1 MSESN
6 QEADIAET
14 LRKMEEMI
22 GEKPVPQLLMSKVV
36 PEWIPRQMDERQFVM
51 QLPNIPEK
59 YKHLIMIAVAAAVG
73 SKMCT
78 EVFTKIA
85 KRRGVTE
92 REIGEAILIAR
103 FALASTIFATATP
116 ALEWLVGGDVE

>member
-1 MSESN
+1 MET
-6 QEADIAET
+6 EAI
-14 LRKMEEMI
+14 LRRMEEMI
-22 GEKPVPQLLMSKVV
+22 WEKPLPQLLMSKVV
-36 PEWIPRQMDERQFVM
+36 PEWIPRQMDKRQFVM

-85 KRRGVTE
+85 TE
-92 REIGEAILIAR
+92 REIGEAILVAR
-103 FALASTIFATATP
+103 FALASTIFATVTP
-116 ALEWLVGGDVE
+116 ALEWLVGGD

>member
-1 MSESN
+1 MEV
-6 QEADIAET
+6 EEI
-14 LRKMEEMI
+14 LKRMEEMI
-22 GEKPVPQLLMSKVV
+22 GEKPLPQLLMSKVV

-92 REIGEAILIAR
+92 REIGEAILVAR
-103 FALASTIFATATP
+103 FDLSSAIFATVSP
-116 ALEWLVGGDVE
+116 ALEWLVGGDKE

>member
-1 MSESN
+1 MEV
-6 QEADIAET
+6 EDIFK
-14 LRKMEEMI
+14 RMGEMI

-36 PEWIPRQMDERQFVM
+36 PEWIPRQMDERQFAM

-59 YKHLIMIAVAAAVG
+59 YKHLIIIAAAAAVG

>member
-1 MSESN
+1 MEN
-6 QEADIAET
+6 EEI

-22 GEKPVPQLLMSKVV
+22 GEKPKPQLLFSKIV
-36 PEWIPRQMDERQFVM
+36 PEWLKRQMEERQFVM
-51 QLPNIPEK
+51 QLESIPEK

-85 KRRGVTE
+85 KRRGVSE
-92 REIGEAILIAR
+92 REIGEAILVAR
-103 FALASTIFATATP
+103 FALASTIFATVTP
-116 ALEWLVGGDVE
+116 ALEWLLGGDEK

>member
-1 MSESN
+1 MEV
-6 QEADIAET
+6 EEI
-14 LRKMEEMI
+14 LKRMEEMI
-22 GEKPVPQLLMSKVV
+22 GEKPLPQLLMSKVV

-85 KRRGVTE
+85 KRRGATE
-92 REIGEAILIAR
+92 REMGEAILVAR
-103 FALASTIFATATP
+103 FALSSTIFAMVTP
-116 ALEWLVGGDVE
+116 ALEWLVGGDKE

>member
-1 MSESN
+1 MDVE
-6 QEADIAET
+6 EI
-14 LRKMEEMI
+14 LKRMEEMI
-22 GEKPVPQLLMSKVV
+22 GEIPLPQLLMSKVV

-73 SKMCT
+73 NKMCA
-78 EVFTKIA
+78 EIFTKIA
-85 KRRGVTE
+85 KQGGVTE

-103 FALASTIFATATP
+103 FALSSTIFATVTP
-116 ALEWLVGGDVE
+116 ALEWLVGDD

>member
-36 PEWIPRQMDERQFVM
+36 PEWIPRQMDERLFVM

-85 KRRGVTE
+85 KKRGVTE

-103 FALASTIFATATP
+103 FALASTIFATVTP

>member
-1 MSESN
+1 MEV
-6 QEADIAET
+6 EEI
-14 LRKMEEMI
+14 LKRMEEMI
-22 GEKPVPQLLMSKVV
+22 GEKPLPQLLMSKVV

-92 REIGEAILIAR
+92 REIGEAILVAR
-103 FALASTIFATATP
+103 FALSSTIFATVTP
-116 ALEWLVGGDVE
+116 ALEWLVGGDKE